1 MQRSVNNTK
10 SFQSSGS
17 YHTKQIQLTKNEIL
31 TNIQQYNDRKS
42 SKEQTLN
49 DLQLIM
55 DKINGKLKSF
65 RPN

>member
-1 MQRSVNNTK
+1 MQRSTNNTK
-10 SFQSSGS
+10 SFKSNES
-17 YHTKQIQLTKNEIL
+17 YHTKQIQLTKNEIV

-55 DKINGKLKSF
+55 DKIDGKLKSF